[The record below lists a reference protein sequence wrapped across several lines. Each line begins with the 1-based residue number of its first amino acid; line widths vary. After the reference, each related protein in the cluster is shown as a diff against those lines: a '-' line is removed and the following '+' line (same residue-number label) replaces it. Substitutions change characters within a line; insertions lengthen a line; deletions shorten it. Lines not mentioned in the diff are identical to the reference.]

1 MLRCKSSRT
10 TNSILRSALLQMLS
24 KRVFKISF
32 CYRNQ
37 VFSRIAYKK
46 VKSYLNKYR
55 ISYQQV
61 FHTKSKFAALLD
73 DEEPSEQDTQE
84 QLDAEDET

>member
-1 MLRCKSSRT
+1 MNGPDGGGRGVKKE
-10 TNSILRSALLQMLS
+10 
-24 KRVFKISF
+24 KRE
-32 CYRNQ
+32 R
-37 VFSRIAYKK
+37 RPAEPKK
-46 VKSYLNKYR
+46 YEET
-55 ISYQQV
+55 QQPV

>member
-1 MLRCKSSRT
+1 
-10 TNSILRSALLQMLS
+10 MLS

-84 QLDAEDET
+84 QLDAEDETWWHLSVPFF